1 MRDDGSLYV
10 AMATNTSAGVYSC
23 RVRNKYA
30 TLVVKATVTVTGE
43 YTTQPMLQGMS
54 PPSLPRLPH
63 QHNSD
68 SGGGRVTV

>member
-1 MRDDGSLYV
+1 MRDNGSLYV

-43 YTTQPMLQGMS
+43 QPMLAANAASNMTTVIPQTT
-54 PPSLPRLPH
+54 PSTQL
-63 QHNSD
+63 
-68 SGGGRVTV
+68 